1 MPLNFNAI
9 VGRAPVA
16 HNRLQ
21 SCPNF
26 IHLKRWLSGSSVG
39 PRKCTSH
46 GCCNKFCPGDCLSRH
61 VHPFKKDR
69 DSEIIH
75 HKCFYIIEV
84 GYIELENVLMLC
96 ALQWIHQFFWWEAT
110 PRVGSS
116 TLLLAASPPESSRP
130 VKLRERRRLR
140 VVVAERDEDDSFNLL
155 IWGKYHW

>member
-26 IHLKRWLSGSSVG
+26 IHLTTWLSGSVG

-46 GCCNKFCPGDCLSRH
+46 GCCNTFCPGDCRSRH
-61 VHPFKKDR
+61 IHPFKEHR
-69 DSEIIH
+69 DLVIIIH
-75 HKCFYIIEV
+75 YRFDSIVMGLLSLKLCLWFY
-84 GYIELENVLMLC
+84 

-110 PRVGSS
+110 PRVSSS
-116 TLLLAASPPESSRP
+116 TFVFTAPSSDSRRP
-130 VKLRERRRLR
+130 VKLRVGRRLR
-140 VVVAERDEDDSFNLL
+140 VVVAERDEDDSFHLL